1 MEAIVYPLSELEDA
15 YIDHHK
21 ALGRSAKTWQRH
33 QSTHRLFH
41 KFLAESQIQADS
53 RVFSTD
59 VMRKFSTWLQV
70 TPIERSCRG
79 TNQRSI
85 HGIRG
90 ALKDMRALTHWLV
103 EEERLGK
110 EPKIP
115 IPKLPDT
122 LFPILDQTHL
132 EQMWG
137 SKYLSGRSSMATRNR
152 ALIGLMLDTGLRR
165 AEVASLTVSSLD
177 LLDCGLIVTGKGRKQ
192 RRVPFSSAVKDLL
205 EAWMVIRGTEDGSLF
220 WLQASGIRQVFRAI
234 KDELGLER
242 FHPHMLRHQA
252 ATTLV
257 RNNADLESVRRI
269 LGHSDISTTVK
280 YLSMTDED
288 LKAKHAAASPFDS
301 LMRATQ
307 PVKPAGRRRLSMK
320 E

>member
-1 MEAIVYPLSELEDA
+1 MDSPLYPLSELEEA

-41 KFLAESQIQADS
+41 KFLVESQIPADS
-53 RVFSTD
+53 RVVSTD
-59 VMRKFSTWLQV
+59 VMRKFSTWLQA

-122 LFPILDQTHL
+122 LFPIHDQTHL

-152 ALIGLMLDTGLRR
+152 ALIGLMLDTGRSGEPHGQFTWPYGLWVDCHRQGTQTTTSPVFQR
-165 AEVASLTVSSLD
+165 GQGLAGG
-177 LLDCGLIVTGKGRKQ
+177 LDCDTG
-192 RRVPFSSAVKDLL
+192 D
-205 EAWMVIRGTEDGSLF
+205 RGTAHCSGCRHQAYARCFEPSRMRWDWSGSIPIC
-220 WLQASGIRQVFRAI
+220 SGIRRQRLWFATMQIWSQSGEFSDTRIFRP
-234 KDELGLER
+234 R
-242 FHPHMLRHQA
+242 SNTCR
-252 ATTLV
+252 
-257 RNNADLESVRRI
+257 
-269 LGHSDISTTVK
+269 
-280 YLSMTDED
+280 
-288 LKAKHAAASPFDS
+288 
-301 LMRATQ
+301 
-307 PVKPAGRRRLSMK
+307 
-320 E
+320 